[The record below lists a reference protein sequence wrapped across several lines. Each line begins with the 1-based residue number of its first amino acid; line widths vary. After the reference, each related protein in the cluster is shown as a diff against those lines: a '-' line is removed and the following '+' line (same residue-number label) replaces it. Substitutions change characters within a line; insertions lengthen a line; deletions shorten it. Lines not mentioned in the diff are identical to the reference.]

1 MKRYNG
7 GKAMACSSAIM
18 PARMMHHS
26 SSAYNT
32 DNNMAELLT
41 EIRDELREQ
50 TKILKGDTLKDKLI
64 SA

>member
-1 MKRYNG
+1 
-7 GKAMACSSAIM
+7 M